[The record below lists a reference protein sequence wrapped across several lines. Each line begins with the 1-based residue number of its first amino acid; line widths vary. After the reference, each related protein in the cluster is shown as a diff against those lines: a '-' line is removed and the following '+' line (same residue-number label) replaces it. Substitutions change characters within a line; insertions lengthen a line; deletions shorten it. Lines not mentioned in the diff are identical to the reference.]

1 MKSILEMNINEMSN
15 LDFECECGRKHK
27 LPIKEIC
34 IKNNAL
40 DELRRVLSPFKD
52 KKIFM
57 FSDEN
62 TYKAAGEKTSRILKD
77 NNHTFKNFVIPNS
90 KEILIPNE
98 KVLGRLFMELEN
110 DTGLIIAVGSG
121 TINDLG
127 KYLSVKTNIPY
138 IIICTAPSMDGY
150 ASDGSP
156 LICDGFKIS
165 FDATLPYAIIGD
177 VNIMKNAPDE
187 LIRAGFGDI
196 VGKITALM
204 DWKLSNM
211 ITGEYICE
219 TCVTLTERAIQRVID
234 SADKLMDRDEKSVQ
248 YLLEALTF
256 TGVAMGLVGVSRPA
270 SGAEHMIS
278 HYWEMDFIKR
288 NKYPY
293 LHGIKVG
300 IATPIVLELFELM
313 KEEIPKEVFKYK
325 YDKEDVIN
333 LLKTVG
339 APTLPSEIE
348 VDKDLFLKSILG
360 AYKVRNRYSIFEYA
374 VEKGKIEEYS
384 KIITDEIFD

>member
-204 DWKLSNM
+204 DWKLSN
-211 ITGEYICE
+211 ILTGEYICE

-234 SADKLMDRDEKSVQ
+234 SADKVMDRDEKSVQ

-339 APTLPSEIE
+339 APILPSEIE
-348 VDKDLFLKSILG
+348 VDKDLFLQSMLG

-384 KIITDEIFD
+384 KIITDEIYT

>member
-1 MKSILEMNINEMSN
+1 MKNILEMNINEMSN
-15 LDFECECGRKHK
+15 LDFECECGKRHS

-40 DELRRVLSPFKD
+40 DELSRVLSPFKD
-52 KKIFM
+52 KKIFV

-62 TYKAAGEKTSRILKD
+62 TYNAAGEKTVKILKN
-77 NNHTFKNFVIPNS
+77 NNHTFKSFIIPNS

-110 DTGLIIAVGSG
+110 DTELIIAVGSG

-156 LICDGFKIS
+156 LICDGYKIS
-165 FDATLPYAIIGD
+165 FEATLPYAIIGD

-204 DWKLSNM
+204 DWKLSN
-211 ITGEYICE
+211 ILTGEYICE
-219 TCVTLTERAIQRVID
+219 TCITLTERAIQRVID
-234 SADKLMDRDEKSVQ
+234 SADKLMNRDEKSVQ

-313 KEEIPKEVFKYK
+313 KEDVPKEVFKYK
-325 YDKEDVIN
+325 YNKEDVIN
-333 LLKTVG
+333 LLKTIG

-348 VDKDLFLKSILG
+348 IDRDLFYNSMLG
-360 AYKVRNRYSIFEYA
+360 AYKVRKRYSIFKCA
-374 VEKGKIEEYS
+374 VERGKIDEFS
-384 KIITDEIFD
+384 KIITKKIYG

>member
-1 MKSILEMNINEMSN
+1 M
-15 LDFECECGRKHK
+15 
-27 LPIKEIC
+27 C
-34 IKNNAL
+34 IR
-40 DELRRVLSPFKD
+40 DS
-52 KKIFM
+52 
-57 FSDEN
+57 
-62 TYKAAGEKTSRILKD
+62 
-77 NNHTFKNFVIPNS
+77 
-90 KEILIPNE
+90 
-98 KVLGRLFMELEN
+98 
-110 DTGLIIAVGSG
+110 
-121 TINDLG
+121 
-127 KYLSVKTNIPY
+127 
-138 IIICTAPSMDGY
+138 GY

-204 DWKLSNM
+204 DWKLSN
-211 ITGEYICE
+211 ILTGEYICQ

-234 SADKLMDRDEKSVQ
+234 SADKLMNRDEKSVQ

-300 IATPIVLELFELM
+300 RCV
-313 KEEIPKEVFKYK
+313 
-325 YDKEDVIN
+325 
-333 LLKTVG
+333 
-339 APTLPSEIE
+339 
-348 VDKDLFLKSILG
+348 
-360 AYKVRNRYSIFEYA
+360 
-374 VEKGKIEEYS
+374 
-384 KIITDEIFD
+384 

>member
-204 DWKLSNM
+204 DWKLSN
-211 ITGEYICE
+211 ILTGEYICE

-234 SADKLMDRDEKSVQ
+234 SADKVMDRDEKSVQ

-339 APTLPSEIE
+339 APIFPSEIE
-348 VDKDLFLKSILG
+348 VDKDLFFQSMLG

-384 KIITDEIFD
+384 KIITDELYG

>member
-204 DWKLSNM
+204 DWKLSN
-211 ITGEYICE
+211 ILTGEYICE

-234 SADKLMDRDEKSVQ
+234 SADKVMDRDEKSVQ

-339 APTLPSEIE
+339 APILPSEIE
-348 VDKDLFLKSILG
+348 VDKDLFFQSMLG

-384 KIITDEIFD
+384 KIITDELYG

>member
-1 MKSILEMNINEMSN
+1 MNINEMSN
-15 LDFECECGRKHK
+15 LDFECECGKRHS
-27 LPIKEIC
+27 LPIREIC

-40 DELRRVLSPFKD
+40 DEFNRVLSPFKD
-52 KKIFM
+52 KKIFV

-62 TYKAAGEKTSRILKD
+62 TYNAAGENTVKILKN
-77 NNHTFKNFVIPNS
+77 NNHTFKNFIIPNN

-110 DTGLIIAVGSG
+110 DTELIIAIGSG

-127 KYLSVKTNIPY
+127 KYLSVKTKIPY

-150 ASDGSP
+150 ASDGAP
-156 LICDGFKIS
+156 LICNGYKIS
-165 FDATLPYAIIGD
+165 FEATLPYAIIGD

-187 LIRAGFGDI
+187 LIRAGLGDI

-204 DWKLSNM
+204 DWKLSN
-211 ITGEYICE
+211 ILTGEYICE
-219 TCVTLTERAIQRVID
+219 TCITLTERAIQRVID
-234 SADKLMDRDEKSVQ
+234 SADKLMSRDEKSVQ
-248 YLLEALTF
+248 FLLEALMF

-313 KEEIPKEVFKYK
+313 KEELPKEVFKYK
-325 YDKEDVIN
+325 YDKKDVIK
-333 LLKTVG
+333 LLKAVG

-348 VDKDLFLKSILG
+348 IDRDLFYKSMLG
-360 AYKVRNRYSIFEYA
+360 AYKVRNRYSIFECA
-374 VEKGKIEEYS
+374 VEKGKIEEFS
-384 KIITDEIFD
+384 KIITEKIYV

>member
-15 LDFECECGRKHK
+15 LDFECECGRRHK
-27 LPIKEIC
+27 LLIKEIC

-165 FDATLPYAIIGD
+165 FDATHPYAIIGD

-339 APTLPSEIE
+339 APILPSEIE
-348 VDKDLFLKSILG
+348 VDKDLFLQSMLG

-374 VEKGKIEEYS
+374 VEKEKIEEYS
-384 KIITDEIFD
+384 KIITDEIYT

>member
-62 TYKAAGEKTSRILKD
+62 TYNAAGEKTSRILKD

-127 KYLSVKTNIPY
+127 KYLSVKTKIPY

-177 VNIMKNAPDE
+177 MNIMKNAPDE

-204 DWKLSNM
+204 DWKLSN
-211 ITGEYICE
+211 ILTGEYICQ

-234 SADKLMDRDEKSVQ
+234 SADKLMNRDEKSVQ

-313 KEEIPKEVFKYK
+313 KEEIPNEVFKYK
-325 YDKEDVIN
+325 YEKEDVIN
-333 LLKTVG
+333 LLKTIG
-339 APTLPSEIE
+339 APILPSEIE
-348 VDKDLFLKSILG
+348 VDKDLFLKSMLG

-374 VEKGKIEEYS
+374 VGKGKIEEYS
-384 KIITDEIFD
+384 KIITDEIYT

>member
-15 LDFECECGRKHK
+15 LNFECECGRKHK

-127 KYLSVKTNIPY
+127 KYLSIKTNIPY

-165 FDATLPYAIIGD
+165 FDATLPYAIIED

-204 DWKLSNM
+204 DWKLSN
-211 ITGEYICE
+211 ILTGEYICE

-234 SADKLMDRDEKSVQ
+234 SADKLMDRNEKSVQ

-325 YDKEDVIN
+325 YYKEDVIN

-348 VDKDLFLKSILG
+348 VDKDLFLQSMLG

-384 KIITDEIFD
+384 KIITDEIYT

>member
-15 LDFECECGRKHK
+15 LDFECECGRRHK

-110 DTGLIIAVGSG
+110 DTELIVAIGSG

-127 KYLSVKTNIPY
+127 KYLSVKTKIPY

-219 TCVTLTERAIQRVID
+219 TCITLTERAIQRVID

>member
-52 KKIFM
+52 KKIFI

-110 DTGLIIAVGSG
+110 DTELIIAVGSG

-127 KYLSVKTNIPY
+127 KYLSVKTKIPY

-204 DWKLSNM
+204 DWKLSN
-211 ITGEYICE
+211 ILTGEYICE

-339 APTLPSEIE
+339 APILPSEIE
-348 VDKDLFLKSILG
+348 VDKDLFFKSMLG

>member
-1 MKSILEMNINEMSN
+1 MKNILEMSINEMSN
-15 LDFECECGRKHK
+15 LDFECKCGKRHS

-40 DELRRVLSPFKD
+40 DELNRVLSTFKD
-52 KKIFM
+52 KKIFI

-62 TYKAAGEKTSRILKD
+62 TYNAAGEKTVKILKN
-77 NNHTFKNFVIPNS
+77 NNHTFKNFIIPNS

-110 DTGLIIAVGSG
+110 DTELIIAIGSG

-127 KYLSVKTNIPY
+127 KYLSVKTKIPY

-156 LICDGFKIS
+156 LICDGYKIS
-165 FDATLPYAIIGD
+165 FEATLPYAIIGD

-204 DWKLSNM
+204 DWKLSN
-211 ITGEYICE
+211 ILTGEYICE
-219 TCVTLTERAIQRVID
+219 TCITLTERAIQRVID
-234 SADKLMDRDEKSVQ
+234 SADKLMNRDEKSVQ

-313 KEEIPKEVFKYK
+313 KEELPKEVFKYK
-325 YDKEDVIN
+325 YDKKDVIK
-333 LLKTVG
+333 LLKAVG

-348 VDKDLFLKSILG
+348 IDRDLFYKSMIG

-374 VEKGKIEEYS
+374 VKRGKIDEYS
-384 KIITDEIFD
+384 KIITEKIYG